1 MTGRVANGL
10 CAEMD
15 DSQEDALDRLEAA
28 LDRIEHARPAPQP
41 ALTTRLDGL
50 IAQLQD
56 VLAPTMP

>member
-1 MTGRVANGL
+1 
-10 CAEMD
+10 MD
-15 DSQEDALDRLEAA
+15 DSEEDALDRLEAA